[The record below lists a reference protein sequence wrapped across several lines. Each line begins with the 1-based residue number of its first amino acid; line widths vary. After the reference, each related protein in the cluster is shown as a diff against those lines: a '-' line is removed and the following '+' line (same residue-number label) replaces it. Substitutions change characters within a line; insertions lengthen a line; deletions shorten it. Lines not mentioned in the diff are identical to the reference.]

1 MRLASEKDKLEER
14 LAFLTNLEREE
25 LLEEVEKQKQM
36 VLVLRLENKSMNWQT
51 QKEGKLLE
59 VS

>member
-14 LAFLTNLEREE
+14 LAFLTKLEREE

-36 VLVLRLENKSMNWQT
+36 VLVLKLENKSMNWQT